1 VGTEKSNQQPA
12 TSRSCGRRA
21 TGDLAEGPTTVRL
34 VPVRTFH
41 SIAPVDL
48 ARTVRF
54 LAIGPS
60 DPSIVTTRGEAWIA
74 TCTPEG
80 PATLQITGDQEFR
93 AEAWGPGAGWA
104 LEHAPGTIGALDD
117 PSGFE
122 PEHPV
127 VGRLARE
134 HRGIRVTR
142 SSRVVE
148 MLFRVVLAQ
157 KVTGREAK
165 QSYAAMTRALG
176 EPAPG
181 PHPLVLPPDPA
192 RVAELGYPAFHR
204 WGVERNR
211 AELLIRIARRA
222 NRMEEAATMVPG
234 DAEDRLTA
242 IAGIGPWTYAKVALA
257 ALGDADAVPVG
268 DYHLP
273 NGVAWALAD
282 EPRADDDR
290 MLELLE
296 EFRPHRGRVVRLLQ
310 TAGITAPK
318 YGPRTEIRS
327 IRGR

>member
-1 VGTEKSNQQPA
+1 M
-12 TSRSCGRRA
+12 
-21 TGDLAEGPTTVRL
+21 
-34 VPVRTFH
+34 PVRAFH
-41 SIAPVDL
+41 SVAPVDL
-48 ARTVRF
+48 ARTIRF
-54 LAIGPS
+54 LSIGPS
-60 DPSIVTTRGEAWIA
+60 DPAVTTAPGEAWIA
-74 TCTPEG
+74 TRTPDG
-80 PATLQITGDQEFR
+80 PATLQIAGGQGFR
-93 AEAWGPGAGWA
+93 AEAWGPGADWA
-104 LEHAPGTIGALDD
+104 LEHAPATIGALDD

-127 VGRLARE
+127 VSRLARE

-165 QSYAAMTRALG
+165 RSYASMARSLG
-176 EPAPG
+176 ESAPG
-181 PHPLVLPPDPA
+181 PRPLILPPDPA
-192 RVAELGYPAFHR
+192 RVAELGYPAFHS

-211 AELLIRIARRA
+211 AEVMVRIARRA
-222 NRMEEAATMVPG
+222 NRMEEAATMPP
-234 DAEDRLTA
+234 AEAEVRLTA

-273 NGVAWALAD
+273 NRVAWALAG

-290 MLELLE
+290 MLDLLE

-310 TAGITAPK
+310 AAGVTAPK
-318 YGPRTEIRS
+318 YGPRAEIRS
-327 IRGR
+327 IRGM